1 MAVSLPRCRHKKS
14 PELSRMAPHPRGAG
28 TERHVYRHDPRGDRN
43 GTISTSNAI
52 RATNNDPTAHGEMV
66 AIRQFVA
73 ERPTAELEGATIYTS
88 GEPCPMCMSAILWC
102 RFSRVVYAASI
113 DELA

>member
-52 RATNNDPTAHGEMV
+52 RAN
-66 AIRQFVA
+66 AIDRQDKRETEADGRDEFLRQLLRRSGWKV
-73 ERPTAELEGATIYTS
+73 TAE
-88 GEPCPMCMSAILWC
+88 
-102 RFSRVVYAASI
+102 VVRAARA
-113 DELA
+113 ELGIPRST

>member
-52 RATNNDPTAHGEMV
+52 RAFYFIPQIFDVQKSGFMLKTQPLDAKGLFSCRNDVQKWSVFFDP
-66 AIRQFVA
+66 
-73 ERPTAELEGATIYTS
+73 L
-88 GEPCPMCMSAILWC
+88 
-102 RFSRVVYAASI
+102 
-113 DELA
+113 